1 VKSMLRTLSNRI
13 SNVAAR
19 AVVWLADD
27 SKMLQQVQVSLQARE
42 VRNAERFQEYGFTS
56 VPLPESEAVLLFP
69 GGMRDHALAICVDD
83 RRHRPTN
90 WLEGEV
96 GLYTHE
102 GDLIR
107 MKGGRII
114 EVVCGTKVDVTAP
127 EVVVHASTKVRL
139 ETPLVEMT
147 GNLTVSGQVQG
158 NTVRTA
164 AGIQLGTHVHS
175 GVQAGASNTGA
186 PV

>member
-1 VKSMLRTLSNRI
+1 MKQLLDRLARR
-13 SNVAAR
+13 VANMVAR
-19 AVVWLADD
+19 GVVWMADD
-27 SKMLQQVQVSLQARE
+27 STKLQQLQVSLQADE
-42 VRNAERFQEYGFTS
+42 VRIAERFQQYGFTS
-56 VPLPESEAVLLFP
+56 VPLSESEAVLLFP
-69 GGMRDHALAICVDD
+69 GGLRDQALVIAVDD
-83 RRHRPTN
+83 RRYRPIN
-90 WLEGEV
+90 WAAGEV

-102 GDLIR
+102 GDYIR
-107 MKGGRII
+107 MKAGRIV
-114 EVVCGTKVDVTAP
+114 EVVCGTKLQVAAP

-175 GVQAGASNTGA
+175 GVQAGGANTGA